1 MMITN
6 FARPGTVQKAK
17 NFIIEWVEE
26 EQNKQ
31 EGEKQ
36 EHDGGSSDHD
46 RHALVGNHVRNDDW
60 KETG

>member
-1 MMITN
+1 MITN

-26 EQNKQ
+26 EENKQ

-46 RHALVGNHVRNDDW
+46 RHALVGNHVRNDD
-60 KETG
+60 